1 MTLPSS
7 GSCFY
12 GIPVEGG
19 VGKGEV
25 LSIGAE
31 QLGKEHLFLE
41 ASHVL
46 VDVAVHEAVHHR

>member
-19 VGKGEV
+19 VGKGEILGV
-25 LSIGAE
+25 GAE

-46 VDVAVHEAVHHR
+46 IDVAVHEAVHHR